1 MVEVGNPSSPQA
13 RAVRDARPASGLVQV
28 PVSRKFPET
37 PQDRSDRILPT
48 SIPQLCQ
55 FASSPIFSS
64 SPRPLTAPKT
74 TSCRSC
80 YRPGGGRFPK
90 GSISHNQSSN
100 RNSSRDANRAI
111 RPITVNANDAPNVI
125 IRYHT
130 PTRATRPYQPR

>member
-55 FASSPIFSS
+55 FASSA
-64 SPRPLTAPKT
+64 RT